1 MELRTL
7 LPDRGYIVLMAQ
19 RGDRREFVTVEAGQ
33 WATLEQKINAAKD
46 KANLYLSR
54 ASLTARPEAGKRG
67 TSDLCGWQKVVT
79 VDLDYGSAGHN
90 REGYPPDRDAALALL
105 EKLPSPSAILSTGN
119 GLLVFWVL
127 DQTHP
132 IDAVEKVQKGIQRE
146 LEAVAALRGYVVDDT
161 SERVRMFRVP
171 GTLNHKS
178 DPPKPVE
185 WLFTDGPIYSLSD
198 LSTYALEILP
208 ALRLSSGQLSEET
221 VRELLRHIPREGL
234 DYNRWLAAVWAVQSL
249 FDEQTA
255 ERLLDEW
262 GTPNW
267 RKHKKP
273 EGKETS
279 PAILI
284 ALAKEYGFAGS
295 VRSEGFDAVPIA
307 PELPNTL
314 TVEQRYLDVPMP
326 SERVVVLKSAI
337 GTGKTELIRRWLAEH
352 YPKQPVLAVSHRVSL
367 VKQMAQRLGLESYF
381 SEGEWNVDAKR
392 LAVTLHSVDKVS
404 PKITY
409 KVVVIDEVEQ
419 FLQALVFDRNL
430 SSRKLSVFIH
440 LLSRLAAAEKII
452 LADAD
457 AGPLTLRF
465 LTALGG
471 PVRSIV
477 NTYRHCTYELVYLAP
492 TPEEVLNQAR
502 RLCAEGYKVA
512 IACNTKADVERA
524 EIFFKAELPAKRL
537 LAVTADGR
545 EGNTDVLA
553 NLNERL
559 ETVDIF
565 LFSPSVGTGVSI
577 ERNDFVLFGIAR
589 SALEGVG
596 NSLDFAQQL
605 GRFRNPIGKTAF
617 CWVDPKTF
625 KNVATDAEHY
635 RDLALIRKSAAD
647 LRFAPDGQS
656 LVPLAGFDALYT
668 DLFAIAKA
676 KDALLK
682 RSFLN
687 SLAGIWNSS
696 EIAAVP
702 AKGVKEALTRE
713 AALNIRK
720 VINGSRREKVEAEIA
735 AIANAP
741 NTEAEAKAVDQLEY
755 YAQKEEIAE
764 RYGCAIEE
772 VTAELVKADRNGAY
786 QKAQRLYALVNA
798 EYAQWKDQQERIE
811 KPTADLR
818 LFGPFTEWLLAILT
832 VFGIELREGAPVRA
846 TPEGIAFL
854 KTYRAAIEAL
864 LGVRVR
870 SDVDTAPIR
879 TLSAV
884 LATVGIRV
892 VGVQRREGTTRV
904 REYRLT
910 GVEEAF
916 KRTRGITKRFE
927 VAKSLQAQLC
937 HRSSQYIM
945 SIRSPVTEGSPTGAA
960 LIEWKGER

>member
-1 MELRTL
+1 MELHQL
-7 LPDRGYIVLMAQ
+7 LPDNGYIVLMAQ
-19 RGDRREFVTVEAGQ
+19 RGDRREFVTLEAGRWEALAQ
-33 WATLEQKINAAKD
+33 TIAAVRE
-46 KANLYLSR
+46 KANLYVSR
-54 ASLTARPEAGKRG
+54 ASLTVKPEAGKRG
-67 TSDLCGWQKVVT
+67 TSDLCGWQKVIT
-79 VDLDYGSAGHN
+79 VDLDYGTDGHN

-105 EKLPSPSAILSTGN
+105 EKLPSPSAVLSTGN
-119 GLLVFWVL
+119 GLLVFWML
-127 DQTHP
+127 DRTYP

-171 GTLNHKS
+171 GSLNFKS

-185 WLFTDGPIYSLSD
+185 WLFTDGPEYTLDD
-198 LSTYALEILP
+198 LRVYALEILP
-208 ALRLSSGQLSEET
+208 SLRLSSGRLNEET
-221 VRELLRHIPREGL
+221 VRELLRYIPREGL

-273 EGKETS
+273 EEKDAS

-295 VRSEGFDAVPIA
+295 VRSDGFVAVPIA

-314 TVEQRYLDVPMP
+314 RVNQRYLDVPLP
-326 SERVVVLKSAI
+326 SERVVILKSPI
-337 GTGKTELIRRWLAEH
+337 GTGKTELIRRWLSTH
-352 YPKQPVLAVSHRVSL
+352 YANQPVLAVSHRVSL
-367 VKQMAQRLGLESYF
+367 VKQMAQRLELEDYF
-381 SEGEWNVDAKR
+381 DEGEWNVDAKR
-392 LAVTLHSVDKVS
+392 LAVTLHSVDKIS
-404 PKITY
+404 PKLTY
-409 KVVVIDEVEQ
+409 KVVVIDEIEQ

-440 LLSRLAAAEKII
+440 LLTRLTTAEKII

-465 LTALGG
+465 LSALGG

-502 RLCAEGYKVA
+502 RLCAEGYRVA

-524 EIFFKAELPAKRL
+524 ELFFKAELPQKRL
-537 LAVTADGR
+537 LAVTADRR
-545 EGNTDVLA
+545 EDNTDVLA
-553 NLNERL
+553 DLNNRL
-559 ETVDIF
+559 ELVDIF

-605 GRFRNPIGKTAF
+605 GRFRNPINKTAF

-625 KNVATDAEHY
+625 KNVPTDAEHY

-647 LRFAPDGQS
+647 VRFVPDGNS
-656 LVPLAGFDALYT
+656 FVPLVGYDALYT
-668 DLFAIAKA
+668 DLFSIAKA

-687 SLAGIWNSS
+687 SLVGIWNGN

-702 AKGVKEALTRE
+702 AKGIKEALTRE
-713 AALNIRK
+713 EALSIRK
-720 VINGSRREKVEAEIA
+720 TINVNRREKVEAEIE

-741 NTEAEAKAVDQLEY
+741 NSEKEAKETGQLAS
-755 YAQKEEIAE
+755 YAQKVEIAE
-764 RYGCAIEE
+764 RYGCEVGE
-772 VTAELVKADRNGAY
+772 VTVELVKADRNGAY
-786 QKAQRLYALVNA
+786 QKAQRLYALMNV
-798 EYAQWKDQQERIE
+798 EYAHWKDQQERVE

-832 VFGIELREGAPVRA
+832 VFEVELREEAPVKA

-864 LGVRVR
+864 TGVRIR

-879 TLSAV
+879 TLSAI

-892 VGVQRREGTTRV
+892 VGVQRREGTTRI

-910 GVEEAF
+910 GVDEAF
-916 KRTRGITKRFE
+916 KRTRGIAKRFE
-927 VAKSLQAQLC
+927 ITKSLQSLLC
-937 HRSSQYIM
+937 HRRSQYIM
-945 SIRSPVTEGSPTGAA
+945 NIRSPVTEVSPTGGA
-960 LIEWKGER
+960 LIERKGER

>member
-1 MELRTL
+1 MKLHQL
-7 LPDRGYIVLMAQ
+7 LPDNGYIVLMAQ
-19 RGDRREFVTVEAGQ
+19 RGDRRDFTTVEAGQ
-33 WATLEQKINAAKD
+33 WEKLEQTIATVRE
-46 KANLYLSR
+46 KANLYVSR
-54 ASLTARPEAGKRG
+54 ASLTVKPEAGKRG
-67 TSDLCGWQKVVT
+67 TSELCGWQKVIT
-79 VDLDYGSAGHN
+79 VDLDYGTDGHN
-90 REGYPPDRDAALALL
+90 RDGYPPDRDAALALL
-105 EKLPSPSAILSTGN
+105 EQLPNPSAVLSTGN

-127 DQTHP
+127 DRTYP

-146 LEAVAALRGYVVDDT
+146 LEAIAALRGYVVDDT

-171 GTLNHKS
+171 GSLNFKS
-178 DPPKPVE
+178 NPPKPVE
-185 WLFTDGPIYSLSD
+185 WLFTDGPEYTLSD
-198 LSTYALEILP
+198 LSAYALEILP
-208 ALRLSSGQLSEET
+208 SLRLRSGRISEEA
-221 VRELLRHIPREGL
+221 VRELLRYIPREGL

-273 EGKETS
+273 EGVDTS

-307 PELPNTL
+307 PELPNAL
-314 TVEQRYLDVPMP
+314 TVDQRFLDVPLP
-326 SERVVVLKSAI
+326 SERVIVLKSPI
-337 GTGKTELIRRWLAEH
+337 GTGKTELIRRWLSTH
-352 YPKQPVLAVSHRVSL
+352 YAKQPVLAVSHRVSL
-367 VKQMAQRLGLESYF
+367 VKQMAQRLELESYF
-381 SEGEWNVDAKR
+381 EEGEWNVDAKR

-404 PKITY
+404 PKLTY
-409 KVVVIDEVEQ
+409 KVVVIDEIEQ

-430 SSRKLSVFIH
+430 SKRKLSVFIH
-440 LLSRLAAAEKII
+440 LMTRLAAAEKII

-465 LTALGG
+465 LSALGG

-477 NTYRHCTYELVYLAP
+477 NTYRHSTYDVVYLAP

-502 RLCAEGYKVA
+502 RICADGYRVA

-524 EIFFKAELPAKRL
+524 ELFFNVELPHKRL

-553 NLNERL
+553 DINNRL

-577 ERNDFVLFGIAR
+577 ERDDFVLFGIAR

-605 GRFRNPIGKTAF
+605 GRFRNPINKTVF

-625 KNVATDAEHY
+625 KNVPTDAEHY

-647 LRFAPDGQS
+647 VRYAPDGS
-656 LVPLAGFDALYT
+656 TFVPLAGYDALYT
-668 DLFAIAKA
+668 DLFSIAKA

-687 SLAGIWNSS
+687 SLAGIWNGND
-696 EIAAVP
+696 IAAVP
-702 AKGVKEALTRE
+702 AKGIKEALTRE
-713 AALNIRK
+713 EALSIRK
-720 VINGSRREKVEAEIA
+720 AINTNRREKVEAEIE

-741 NTEAEAKAVDQLEY
+741 NSEKEAKETGQLAFYE
-755 YAQKEEIAE
+755 QKAELAE
-764 RYGCAIEE
+764 RYGCEIGD
-772 VTAELVKADRNGAY
+772 VTVELIKEDRKGAY
-786 QKAQRLYALVNA
+786 QKAQRLFALMNA
-798 EYAQWKDQQERIE
+798 EYAHWKDQQERNE

-818 LFGPFTEWLLAILT
+818 TFVPFTEWLLAILT
-832 VFGIELREGAPVRA
+832 VFGIDLRDGAPVKA

-864 LGVRVR
+864 LGVRIR
-870 SDVDTAPIR
+870 SDVDTAPMR
-879 TLSAV
+879 TLSAI
-884 LATVGIRV
+884 LGTIGIRV
-892 VGVQRREGTTRV
+892 VGVQRRNGTARV
-904 REYRLT
+904 RDYQLA

-916 KRTRGITKRFE
+916 KRTRGIAERFE
-927 VAKSLQAQLC
+927 AAKLLQSQLC
-937 HRSSQYIM
+937 HRTSQYIINI
-945 SIRSPVTEGSPTGAA
+945 SDPVTNVSAPAGA
-960 LIEWKGER
+960 LIEFKGVR